1 MKKTLFRFPL
11 FIAIAVGTM
20 SIVSCKKDKDP
31 DPVIPEPNTITKI
44 VVDNPNFSFLEAAV
58 VKADLAGA
66 LKGTG
71 PFTVFAPTNA
81 AFIAAGFPNEAAVT
95 AADKTVLEAI
105 LKYHVLTSKVESG
118 AIATAV
124 NSAVPTLAA
133 KDIFVTKTSAGSVNV
148 NGAKVT
154 TADVQATNGV
164 IHIIDAVLIPPAL
177 NIPAY
182 IQANY
187 TFLYAAVVRASSA
200 PSATNP
206 DLAAVLS
213 GTGPFTIFAPTNA
226 AFIAA
231 GFPNIAAINAAP
243 VADLNNIIK
252 LHGFGAR
259 IYSNQL
265 ANGASSATIQGAT
278 LTFSDVPNA
287 PKVKG
292 PVGTAASITKVN
304 LMTTNGVIHEI
315 DKVLL
320 P

>member
-11 FIAIAVGTM
+11 FIAIAVGTL

-58 VKADLAGA
+58 VKAGLAGT
-66 LKGTG
+66 LKGAG

-95 AADKTVLEAI
+95 AADAAVLEAI
-105 LKYHVLTSKVESG
+105 LKYHVLGSEVKSG
-118 AIATAV
+118 AIATATNTNV
-124 NSAVPTLAA
+124 ATLAA
-133 KDIFVTKTSAGSVNV
+133 KDIFVTKGAAGVSV

-164 IHIIDAVLIPPAL
+164 IHIIDAVLIPPTV
-177 NIPAY
+177 NIPEY
-182 IQANY
+182 IKANY
-187 TFLYAAVVRASSA
+187 TFLYKAVVKAS
-200 PSATNP
+200 TVNP
-206 DLAAVLS
+206 NLAAVLS
-213 GTGPFTIFAPTNA
+213 GAGPFTIFAPTNA

-231 GFPNIAAINAAP
+231 GFADTAAVSAAP
-243 VADLNNIIK
+243 AATLNNIIQ

-265 ANGASSATIQGAT
+265 ANGASPATIQGAT
-278 LTFSDVPNA
+278 LTFSDVATA

-292 PVGTAASITKVN
+292 PGGTAATINLNKIN

>member
-1 MKKTLFRFPL
+1 MKKTLFKFPL
-11 FIAIAVGTM
+11 FIAIAVGTL
-20 SIVSCKKDKDP
+20 SITSCKKDEEP
-31 DPVIPEPNTITKI
+31 TPVPPEPNTITKI
-44 VVDNPNFSFLEAAV
+44 VVDGANFSFLEAAV
-58 VKADLAGA
+58 VKAKLDGT
-66 LKGTG
+66 LKGAG

-81 AFIAAGFPNEAAVT
+81 AFQAMGFANEAAVT
-95 AADKTVLEAI
+95 ATDETTLKNI
-105 LKYHVLTSKVESG
+105 LLYHVLGSKVESG
-118 AIATAV
+118 AIATAT
-124 NSAVPTLAA
+124 NSNVGTLAT
-133 KDIFVTKTSAGSVNV
+133 KDIFVTKSAAGVFV

-164 IHIIDAVLIPPAL
+164 IHVIDAVLDVPTALIPSVV
-177 NIPAY
+177 
-182 IQANY
+182 QTKY
-187 TFLYAAVVRASSA
+187 TFLYAAVVKASSA

-213 GTGPFTIFAPTNA
+213 GAGPFTIFAPTNA

-231 GFPNIAAINAAP
+231 GFPDIAAINAAP
-243 VADLNNIIK
+243 VATLNNIIR

-265 ANGASSATIQGAT
+265 TNGASPATIQGAT
-278 LTFSDVPNA
+278 LTFSDVPTA

-292 PVGTAASITKVN
+292 PGGTAASITKVN
-304 LMTTNGVIHEI
+304 IMANNGVIHEI